1 LRGPFP
7 QSQLTAA
14 RLKGTMRHDEHRS
27 NKTISPPARQNRLAS
42 MTTIRVG
49 RHKMRRWLI
58 AIGVLLLLGAGATWI
73 FLHVGTWLVVE
84 DPIEPSPVAVV
95 LSGGLPSRAREAAD
109 IYRAG
114 NAKEIWITHPVDV
127 TEEMHQIGIDY
138 LGETFYNQSVLL
150 HLHVPVEKTRVL
162 DPEIVDTQDEVRVI
176 SQAARDAGIHRVIV
190 VTSKAHTRRV
200 RAIWKKTVGADPELI
215 VRYAR
220 EDSFDPEHWWR
231 QTSDA
236 LQVVRE
242 VLGLA
247 NVWSGFLVKHRG
259 V

>member
-1 LRGPFP
+1 V
-7 QSQLTAA
+7 
-14 RLKGTMRHDEHRS
+14 
-27 NKTISPPARQNRLAS
+27 
-42 MTTIRVG
+42 TTIRVE
-49 RHKMRRWLI
+49 RHRFRRWLI
-58 AIGVLLLLGAGATWI
+58 FLGILIVIGLAGVWV

-84 DPIEPSPVAVV
+84 DPLEPSPVAVV
-95 LSGGLPSRAREAAD
+95 LSGGIPGRAREAAE

-114 NAKEIWITHPVDV
+114 KAEQIWITRPYDV
-127 TEEMHQIGIDY
+127 TQELHEIGIDY

-162 DPEIVDTQDEVRVI
+162 EPEIVNTQDEVRVI
-176 SQAARDAGIHRVIV
+176 SQAARDAGLHRVII

-200 RAIWKKTVGADPELI
+200 HAIWNKMVGADPALI

-220 EDSFDPEHWWR
+220 DDPFDPQHWWR

-247 NVWSGFLVKHRG
+247 NVWSGFLVKHRES
-259 V
+259 